1 MFQLRKKA
9 PWPRDSSNGSPER
22 KTGGDLTSRTHT
34 KKAMEIPWAWCKKN
48 QHRCSCEVSTG
59 HVEKIKITQVLQI
72 SIIIHD
78 HPWSINLLQRSCKLL
93 RLPVAPWTIPL
104 GTCPRRESQSGSLD
118 NFLKFTKIALW
129 IPSTNGMSF
138 KKGQHPLP
146 PVIIP
151 GLLSL
156 FQVDSYLYFLSSINL
171 AFGELEIT
179 MFWSSANRGPW
190 RISQF

>member
-118 NFLKFTKIALW
+118 NFLKFTKNSLVNTLYKRYVIQNRAA
-129 IPSTNGMSF
+129 STSTCD
-138 KKGQHPLP
+138 LP
-146 PVIIP
+146 RFTKSVSSGI
-151 GLLSL
+151 LLIL
-156 FQVDSYLYFLSSINL
+156 PILY
-171 AFGELEIT
+171 
-179 MFWSSANRGPW
+179 
-190 RISQF
+190 